1 MAGSRHLNIVMPGN
15 AQPSKAA
22 AQKPK
27 YLKTHAAL
35 QHKRGLV
42 VCVEGFRKR
51 RGRGRGEGKG
61 IHAAQQECH
70 EEDGADG
77 SYVALHATDGRPQAS
92 QSRVEQR
99 AQGYKTNIDGNEGGQ
114 VGSKSYRS
122 QPGPCVL
129 GGFIP
134 QVEVF
139 ILSNNQHQTLNSIEL
154 LSKSK
159 QTPEHNIYDISGSHQ
174 SIYLDSIRH
183 VIENGAGV
191 ERLQIAPNLVL

>member
-27 YLKTHAAL
+27 YLNTHAAL

-99 AQGYKTNIDGNEGGQ
+99 TQGYKTNIDGNEGGQ

-122 QPGPCVL
+122 QSLPCLQNRRMALDVD
-129 GGFIP
+129 
-134 QVEVF
+134 
-139 ILSNNQHQTLNSIEL
+139 ILDACHYGDVVQEIITVKRLR
-154 LSKSK
+154 KSDG
-159 QTPEHNIYDISGSHQ
+159 QQ
-174 SIYLDSIRH
+174 
-183 VIENGAGV
+183 
-191 ERLQIAPNLVL
+191 QM